1 MHTKLAVSDN
11 LLTSPVGKDLV
22 GLEDYYYLLRKLF
35 RPNTFGPLSHNLVIK
50 YISILKYPK
59 GR

>member
-22 GLEDYYYLLRKLF
+22 GLEDYTIICLAKYLGLIHLD
-35 RPNTFGPLSHNLVIK
+35 L
-50 YISILKYPK
+50 
-59 GR
+59 

>member
-22 GLEDYYYLLRKLF
+22 GLEDYYCLL

-50 YISILKYPK
+50 YISFLKCPK
-59 GR
+59 GK